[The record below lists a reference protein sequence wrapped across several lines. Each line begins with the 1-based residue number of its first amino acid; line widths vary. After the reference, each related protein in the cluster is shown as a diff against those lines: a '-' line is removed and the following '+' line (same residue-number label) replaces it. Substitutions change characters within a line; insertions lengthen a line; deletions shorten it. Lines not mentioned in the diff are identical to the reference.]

1 MDGQLLSQ
9 KNTHDLLSN
18 IFARSEARES
28 AYAYIE
34 ALIGDSA
41 RKTSWQMSEA
51 AGFHTPYR
59 FQHLLGRAVW
69 DAEKLRA
76 RVADVV
82 CDSLG
87 KSNVILSVDETGFLK
102 KGKHSAGVG
111 RQYSGTA
118 GRIENC
124 QIGVFLNYS
133 SDNGHALID
142 RALYL
147 PREWTDDPSR
157 LRAVGVPFKP
167 GFRTKQQLA
176 LMMLQKAFDHGVAP
190 DWVTADSFYGSDT
203 KFRRYLEERE
213 QPFVVGVRSTCHV
226 ASAFSYR
233 SIAEAF
239 RNAESLNWY
248 RVSQG
253 IGTKGLRVYDWCA
266 FRCMHP
272 YEKQWSRMAICR
284 RSVDDPNDV
293 RYFLAFCKSDIYVEE
308 IIAAAGR
315 RWTIEEDFEVTKG
328 ELGLDH
334 YEVRS
339 VKGWYRHITLCMAAQ
354 ALLASERVQLQS
366 SLDPGSHPIKKS
378 QI

>member
-1 MDGQLLSQ
+1 MDGRLFALR
-9 KNTHDLLSN
+9 NTHELLDNVFS
-18 IFARSEARES
+18 RSDARET
-28 AYAYIE
+28 AQAYIE

-41 RKTSWQMSEA
+41 RKTCWQMSEA
-51 AGFHTPYR
+51 AGYQSPYR
-59 FQHLLGRAVW
+59 FQHLLGRAAW
-69 DAEKLRA
+69 DAEKLRIHVA
-76 RVADVV
+76 RKVV
-82 CDSLG
+82 QGLG
-87 KSNVILSVDETGFLK
+87 NENVILSVDETGFLK
-102 KGKHSAGVG
+102 KGRHSAGVG

-124 QIGVFLNYS
+124 QVGVFLNYS
-133 SDNGHALID
+133 TDKGHALLD

-147 PREWTDDPSR
+147 PKDWVEDATR
-157 LRAVGVPFKP
+157 LRSVGVPFRA

-176 LMMLQKAFDHGVAP
+176 LMMLQRAFDGGVSP
-190 DWVTADSFYGSDT
+190 EWVTADSFYGSDT

-239 RNAESLNWY
+239 RKTESLKWY

-253 IGTKGLRVYDWCA
+253 IGTKGPRIYDWCA

-272 YEKQWSRMAICR
+272 YEKEWSRTAICR
-284 RSVDDPNDV
+284 RSVDDPQDV
-293 RYFLAFCKSDIYVEE
+293 RYFLAFCKSDVYAEQ
-308 IIAAAGR
+308 IINAAGR
-315 RWTIEEDFEVTKG
+315 RWTIEEDFETTKG

-339 VKGWYRHITLCMAAQ
+339 VHGWYRHITLCMAAQ
-354 ALLASERVQLQS
+354 AILVAERANLQGT
-366 SLDPGSHPIKKS
+366 LTTHDLIKKS
-378 QI
+378 RL